1 VTFRS
6 ARVSSAQGIALV
18 GVTLRVTPVRMM
30 GVAGARGP
38 GNDPGRHDARTIVSR
53 KQKTGPFDLPKSWTR
68 NIDAS

>member
-1 VTFRS
+1 
-6 ARVSSAQGIALV
+6 
-18 GVTLRVTPVRMM
+18 MM

-68 NIDAS
+68 NTDAS